1 MPSIT
6 KETAK
11 PTRLSYTVKDAA
23 FAISLSRSKI
33 YELMKGCA
41 AEQAGGGR
49 RLIPHEALQG
59 LLDGATQRGERKLY
73 KNGSGA

>member
-33 YELMKGCA
+33 YELMKGRV
-41 AEQAGGGR
+41 AEQAGGGQAADT
-49 RLIPHEALQG
+49 P
-59 LLDGATQRGERKLY
+59 
-73 KNGSGA
+73 